1 MAWEIVE
8 CWNFINHSLV
18 VVVVVRVLT
27 KKIKLSMQSKY
38 FAHQTPQS
46 KTIFVVLEIL
56 KAVPPYGS
64 RTAKKEIENE
74 RER

>member
-1 MAWEIVE
+1 MQKQIAKAWPGKLSNAGI
-8 CWNFINHSLV
+8 LLTTV
-18 VVVVVRVLT
+18 VVVVVVLT

-64 RTAKKEIENE
+64 RTAKKE
-74 RER
+74 RV

>member
-1 MAWEIVE
+1 MLQLPGKLPNAGI
-8 CWNFINHSLV
+8 SLTADV
-18 VVVVVRVLT
+18 VVIFIVLT

-56 KAVPPYGS
+56 TAVLVQMS
-64 RTAKKEIENE
+64 HCKDRE
-74 RER
+74 REKT

>member
-1 MAWEIVE
+1 
-8 CWNFINHSLV
+8 
-18 VVVVVRVLT
+18 
-27 KKIKLSMQSKY
+27 MQSKY

-64 RTAKKEIENE
+64 RTAKKKKE
-74 RER
+74 REKEIDIVEVNYTDRNKLVNCYSS